1 MKRLLTLLLCLV
13 PLPGLGASS
22 LVYSGDPLP
31 VLLPVGEERRIKIKG
46 AQEVRVGLSRAL
58 KERLHAES
66 AGPHVWLTA
75 QNAFPPKRVYL
86 ETGIGL
92 LVLKVRT
99 DPGAPTEPL
108 EITIDPRASESSP
121 SSSSDKP
128 PSYVALMRYAIQ
140 TLYAPD
146 HRETLVSG
154 IRQVLINERP
164 VALFRCRATYP
175 SACGNAVESVP
186 HAAWEALP
194 YYVTAVTVR
203 NRLPESLMLDP
214 RDIRGRFAAS
224 TIVHPRLD
232 ASGSVR
238 DMTTVVLISH
248 VPFEHA
254 L

>member
-1 MKRLLTLLLCLV
+1 MKQFLALLLCLA
-13 PLPGLGASS
+13 PLPVLGTSS
-22 LVYSGDPLP
+22 LVYTGDPLP
-31 VLLPVGEERRIKIKG
+31 VLLPIGKERRLEIRG
-46 AQEVRVGLSRAL
+46 AQEIRIGLSGAL
-58 KERLHAES
+58 KEHLHAES

-75 QNAFPPKRVYL
+75 RDAFPPQRIYL
-86 ETGIGL
+86 KTGTGL

-99 DPGAPTEPL
+99 DPQAPTEPL
-108 EITIDPRASESSP
+108 DIAVDLKNSGSSSP
-121 SSSSDKP
+121 LALDRP

-146 HRETLVSG
+146 HREDLVSG
-154 IRQVLINERP
+154 IRQILIDDKP
-164 VALFRCRATYP
+164 VALFHCRATYP
-175 SACGNAVESVP
+175 SACGDAVESIP

-194 YYVTAVTVR
+194 YYVTAVKVR

-224 TIVHPRLD
+224 TIVHPHLD

-238 DMTTVVLISH
+238 DTTTVVLVSH

-254 L
+254 Q